1 MFINPPASE
10 KMGKWRKCLTDG
22 TKLLKLF
29 PAQLPCVA
37 RDRAPLRRR
46 LHFFMFYGYGV
57 FCAVERDPEYFEIA
71 TSRIA
76 VASPLPP
83 ENG

>member
-1 MFINPPASE
+1 
-10 KMGKWRKCLTDG
+10 
-22 TKLLKLF
+22 
-29 PAQLPCVA
+29 
-37 RDRAPLRRR
+37 
-46 LHFFMFYGYGV
+46 MFYGYGV

-83 ENG
+83 ENGFDIGCVGVVDGVYAERRFVSVAGSDGWYRAYGCG

>member
-1 MFINPPASE
+1 MS
-10 KMGKWRKCLTDG
+10 KWRTCLTDE

-57 FCAVERDPEYFEIA
+57 FRAVERNAEYFEIA

-76 VASPLPP
+76 VTSPRQL
-83 ENG
+83 EMGT